1 MSCLLVLEIARKVK
15 CFENIVSCFKKE
27 KNKLAENETVAEFP
41 SVQQTCG
48 LLLKHIKLTNM
59 FSSCAARVTVFT
71 DEAF

>member
-1 MSCLLVLEIARKVK
+1 MLMSCLLVLEIARKVK

-27 KNKLAENETVAEFP
+27 KNKLAENETVAEFL

-48 LLLKHIKLTNM
+48 LLLKHIM

-71 DEAF
+71 GEAF